1 MKKRF
6 LSVLLTLCMVLAMLP
21 VTAMAAGAD
30 KVDSATGIA
39 TSGNTVYAIRDDVTF
54 SNLVTAVP
62 AKGTVRVDN
71 TYRVAT
77 DTAAVEIN
85 KEFTLELNTDC
96 AANLSVVENGVLTV
110 TGSGKLTGTLT
121 MSAGTYKGTL
131 PTGAKTITGGTF
143 DSDVSAYI
151 AADYKCV
158 NNGDGTYSVVKPV
171 VVKPTETTNPD
182 NTVNTTAEVKAEDVA
197 KAEVTDGT
205 LAITATTTT
214 TSEVAK
220 VEVTLPTTAIA
231 EKTEVKSVQIE
242 TDVGTVD
249 LPTEALTGVTENV
262 TMSVEK
268 TADPEPVAVPAEE
281 GTAAKTVTV
290 AASFQVD
297 LKKASGDKVSVNNLA
312 SKIRLSFNVK
322 GMTLPTN
329 PVLAFIN
336 RAATSAAKMFEKL
349 ENGSYDATTGE
360 IFGYVNHLSEF
371 GVVALADIPAEPTT
385 PDPTPGGEDPT
396 TPTDPTNPNKR
407 EFTVTLDAQVEGG
420 AGYVRNVIITPI
432 KEGATVNGKY
442 LVICIDKGVAAKN
455 NTIIIVPADTKVPV
469 SYDKASA
476 NAVITAVV
484 INPDG
489 TGNVPN
495 VADSKILTEVSLGCN
510 LFKD

>member
-1 MKKRF
+1 
-6 LSVLLTLCMVLAMLP
+6 MVLAMLP
-21 VTAMAAGAD
+21 ATAMAAAAD
-30 KVDSATGIA
+30 KVDTAAGIA
-39 TSGNTVYAIRDDVTF
+39 TSGNTVYAIRDDVKL
-54 SNLVTAVP
+54 SALVGAVP
-62 AKGTVRVDN
+62 AKGTVKLSE
-71 TYRVAT
+71 TYT
-77 DTAAVEIN
+77 LKNDTTAVTVN
-85 KEFTLELNTDC
+85 KEFTLDLNKQTC
-96 AANLSVVENGVLTV
+96 AANLEVVENGVLTV
-110 TGSGKLTGTLT
+110 INGGSLTGTLT
-121 MSAGTYKGTL
+121 MSAGTYKGAL

-143 DSDVSAYI
+143 DSDVSAYL
-151 AADYKCV
+151 AAEYKCV
-158 NNGDGTYSVVKPV
+158 DNGDGTYSVVKPV
-171 VVKPTETTNPD
+171 VVKPTETTNAD
-182 NTVNTTAEVKAEDVA
+182 NTVNTAATVTAEDVT
-197 KAEVTDGT
+197 KAEVTDEGK

-214 TSEVAK
+214 DKAVAK
-220 VEVTLPTTAIA
+220 VEVTLPTAAITT
-231 EKTEVKSVQIE
+231 KTEVKSVQIE
-242 TDVGTVD
+242 TNVGTVD
-249 LPTEALTGVTENV
+249 LPTEALTGVSENV

-268 TADPEPVAVPAEE
+268 TADPAPVAVPAEE
-281 GTAAKTVTV
+281 GTEAKTVTV

-297 LKKASGDKVSVNNLA
+297 LKKADGGKVSVNGLTN
-312 SKIRLSFNVK
+312 KIRLSFNVK
-322 GMTLPTN
+322 GMNLPAN

-349 ENGSYDATTGE
+349 EKGDYDAATGE
-360 IFGYVNHLSEF
+360 IFGYVDHLSEF
-371 GVVALADIPAEPTT
+371 GVVAQADIPSEPTT

-495 VADSKILTEVSLGCN
+495 VADSKILAEVSLGCN